1 MIHID
6 KSKCARCGACV
17 RDCVVHVLTKGED
30 GFPAFRK
37 ENEPF
42 CLNCQHCLAVC
53 ARGAVTCNDVGF
65 ADTLDV
71 EPLPDGRAEAA
82 SPFVPS
88 SGYAGSVVRSTC
100 RADTKSERFSSSA
113 FPTSPTRAFRIRVPC
128 RWTFNNR

>member
-6 KSKCARCGACV
+6 KSRCTACGACV

-30 GFPAFRK
+30 GFPVFRK

-65 ADTLDV
+65 ADTLDI

-82 SPFVPS
+82 LVFPF
-88 SGYAGSVVRSTC
+88 
-100 RADTKSERFSSSA
+100 
-113 FPTSPTRAFRIRVPC
+113 I
-128 RWTFNNR
+128 